1 MRSHRI
7 IIQCVFI
14 YLTSPLEQQIDVIY
28 CAKGSMCS
36 RRSKATILSNKDNL
50 NQSRFLKVPSS
61 KAIYITNKHEI
72 SQPNLYSNSHKGE
85 QFLNCR
91 MLKYVLY
98 SMIEIFD
105 KFVVFISS
113 YL

>member
-1 MRSHRI
+1 
-7 IIQCVFI
+7 
-14 YLTSPLEQQIDVIY
+14 
-28 CAKGSMCS
+28 MCS

-50 NQSRFLKVPSS
+50 NQTRFLKVPSS

-91 MLKYVLY
+91 MLKYV